1 MRKVAVRAG
10 AVAARRGQKPSA
22 VAEVNHPYEVPAARS
37 RSFNDVECAGR
48 LVATRTYHKNQCTRA
63 CRQGTLIDL
72 ARRQY
77 CQAFDS
83 LDEEFA
89 MHLARRVHQTRACVS
104 ECVALI
110 VLL

>member
-1 MRKVAVRAG
+1 
-10 AVAARRGQKPSA
+10 
-22 VAEVNHPYEVPAARS
+22 
-37 RSFNDVECAGR
+37 
-48 LVATRTYHKNQCTRA
+48 
-63 CRQGTLIDL
+63 LIDL

-83 LDEEFA
+83 LDEKFA